1 MNANF
6 LNGLTGTSRA
16 GASFLYVQTK
26 NNLSLET

>member
-16 GASFLYVQTK
+16 GASFLYGAP
-26 NNLSLET
+26 SMGAI